1 MLKNKIYKYLSIEI
15 FKSFLTI
22 LLTFTAIAWTVRAV
36 NFLDLMIED
45 GYSMII
51 YLKYSM
57 LNISTIIT
65 RFIPLSFLLSMI
77 ISISKFQSQKELL
90 ILWTTGLNKMKVVN
104 IFLLIGLTVVILQ
117 IVLSV
122 IVNPLLLNK
131 SRTLLKDTAENQIN
145 SMLKTKDFSDAFE
158 GVTFYVNQKKSNN
171 ELIGVFINDSSGS
184 LSMIINDANTQSSST
199 IFAERGF
206 IDGKKI
212 ILFSGSIQSLNKK
225 KEIKIINFE
234 KTELNID
241 NFSTRT
247 IKQPKIQETSS
258 YFLFQCL
265 INKNT
270 SKLRKNCKIDNHVL
284 IEHLSRRIG
293 MPLYIPLVSVI
304 TSLLLVQQRE
314 KKINF
319 LNNYFLFSFA
329 FVVLIFA
336 EITLK
341 YSGFSLINFIGYF
354 FSPIILLII
363 LYLYLAK
370 KMTIKNI

>member
-1 MLKNKIYKYLSIEI
+1 
-15 FKSFLTI
+15 
-22 LLTFTAIAWTVRAV
+22 
-36 NFLDLMIED
+36 MIED

-51 YLKYSM
+51 YLKYSI

-90 ILWTTGLNKMKVVN
+90 ILWTTGLNKMKVANV
-104 IFLLIGLTVVILQ
+104 FLLIGLTVAILQ
-117 IVLSV
+117 IILSV

-158 GVTFYVNQKKSNN
+158 GVTFYINQKKSNN
-171 ELIGVFINDSSGS
+171 ELIGVFINDNSGS
-184 LSMIINDANTQSSST
+184 LSMIINDANTQNSST

-206 IDGKKI
+206 IDGKKL
-212 ILFSGSIQSLNKK
+212 ILFSGTIQSLNKK
-225 KEIKIINFE
+225 NEIKIINFE

-265 INKNT
+265 INKNI
-270 SKLRKNCKIDNHVL
+270 SKLGYNCKINNRVV

-304 TSLLLVQQRE
+304 TSLLLVHQRE
-314 KKINF
+314 KKFNF